1 MMQTVRRSLW
11 FLCLS
16 FAVLALAARS
26 EAQLGC
32 FADSGSPTAT
42 CSIAEDCAPV
52 GGIDCTGGAC
62 LCDEGP
68 LSPFCACAASP
79 PTAAPT
85 VSLVGLFSLVG
96 LLIGA
101 GILGLWRRTGPS
113 ARLPA

>member
-1 MMQTVRRSLW
+1 MQTVRRSLW
-11 FLCLS
+11 FPCLS
-16 FAVLALAARS
+16 FALLALAARS

-32 FADSGSPTAT
+32 FADSGSPIAT

-68 LSPFCACAASP
+68 LSPFCACEASA
-79 PTAAPT
+79 PTSAPT
-85 VSLVGLFSLVG
+85 VSTAGVLSLVV

-101 GILGLWRRTGPS
+101 GVLGLWRRGGSSLQPL
-113 ARLPA
+113 A